1 MHLLSMSGVNH
12 KESAVSRSQNKIPA
26 LLFTL
31 KNHTQT
37 SLAFKFFSFQ
47 LCVQGSHFQYFFAS
61 SPLEA
66 KKSQMNFIL
75 SCHLTVIDKQTHL
88 LFLSRLDHN

>member
-37 SLAFKFFSFQ
+37 SLAFKFFFFQ
-47 LCVQGSHFQYFFAS
+47 LCVQGSHFQYFFCKLS
-61 SPLEA
+61 FGGKE
-66 KKSQMNFIL
+66 KSNEFH
-75 SCHLTVIDKQTHL
+75 S
-88 LFLSRLDHN
+88 